1 MALVVTGL
9 SPKGDLTALKAA
21 LHDAGLSADDLQV
34 INSEDSSLDFRRTT
48 IGSDM
53 FSGESSTGTGVPGL
67 TNVHQSGSFFRSE
80 SLTDRLGDLDIPES
94 ELDNY
99 AEAIERGRSV
109 VAYFAS
115 NDSVDR
121 VEAAFRTA
129 NLLNVRRY

>member
-34 INSEDSSLDFRRTT
+34 INSDDSSLDFRRTT

-53 FSGESSTGTGVPGL
+53 LSGESSTGTGVPGL
-67 TNVHQSGSFFRSE
+67 TNVHQPRGFFRSE

-99 AEAIERGRSV
+99 AEAIEGGRSV

-115 NDSVDR
+115 DASVDR
-121 VEAAFRTA
+121 VEQAFRTA